1 MNINSLLQSARGV
14 FVSAFVRYGSGADHL
29 RPITQT
35 KWWNTASW
43 ILIAVGLVGWAVFIF
58 WPY

>member
-1 MNINSLLQSARGV
+1 MSILNWMQSARGV
-14 FVSAFVRYGSGADHL
+14 FVSTFVRYGSGAEL
-29 RPITQT
+29 LKPLTRT

-43 ILIAVGLVGWAVFIF
+43 ILIVVGLVGWAIFIF